1 MRCAVITPIGP
12 GHAGLYEEARASI
25 RAAAEQGRGPFSEIL
40 ELPVDDTQAKLGR
53 SKARNLAVQQAVE
66 RGAEWLFFLDADDL
80 LMPDAFLRVQ
90 DAVGTHDAIWG
101 AICEQQAGSGEA
113 WKLRA
118 KQDLPL
124 GNVYDVLSADPF
136 YTLQM
141 GHFVRSAVA
150 AANPFDETL
159 DTGEDFDY
167 YLRVWLRSRCTKLP
181 HPFFINRRGQHS
193 TGPRSATGVDWR
205 KNVVRVMSR
214 FVAAHGTEIR
224 AILVREGRIPGP

>member
-1 MRCAVITPIGP
+1 MICAVITPIGP
-12 GHAGLYEEARASI
+12 GHAGLYAEARASV

-53 SKARNLAVQQAVE
+53 SRARNLAVSQARE
-66 RGAEWLFFLDADDL
+66 RGADWLFFLDADDL
-80 LMPDAFLRVQ
+80 LMPDAFTRVLE
-90 DAVGTHDAIWG
+90 AVQTHEAIWG
-101 AICEQQAGSGEA
+101 AICEQQAGSSEG

-124 GNVYDVLSADPF
+124 GNVFDVLNADPY

-141 GHFVRSAVA
+141 GHFVRTAVA
-150 AANPFDETL
+150 AATPFDETL

-167 YLRVWLRSRCTKLP
+167 YLRVWLRSRCTKIP
-181 HPFFINRRGQHS
+181 HPLFINRRGQHS

-214 FVAAHGTEIR
+214 FVAANGPEIR